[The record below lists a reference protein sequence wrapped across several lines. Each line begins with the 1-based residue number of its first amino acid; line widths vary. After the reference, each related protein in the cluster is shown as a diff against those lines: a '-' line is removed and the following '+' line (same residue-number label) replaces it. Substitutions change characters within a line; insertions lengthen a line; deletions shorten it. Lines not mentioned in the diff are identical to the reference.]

1 MSSSPS
7 GSGVAS
13 TLGERPHAD
22 RMVCMRTYAQGAVIE
37 KVYSVADA
45 DAIFISMSKLWAS
58 SFGSVRCP
66 SAMPQPLGVDG
77 PVITMSFVP
86 GVPLGIRGSLGTTL
100 QHLPAVAS
108 VLADFHSSR
117 VEVPR
122 LRHPERLLRS
132 LDRKAKQVAPSLNDS
147 FQTVISQCLRPIAP
161 VGDPLVVTH
170 GDFSP
175 RNLLSDGS
183 NLVLIDFD
191 RLQMAGR
198 GRDLGYFGAWVWVTE
213 FMNEPTTNPSW
224 AVADELISLYSEL
237 TEITES
243 SLRQTAPF
251 YRAAALL
258 RIAQSWSALGDR
270 PDLSRVII
278 ETAAKVSGEKP

>member
-1 MSSSPS
+1 
-7 GSGVAS
+7 
-13 TLGERPHAD
+13 
-22 RMVCMRTYAQGAVIE
+22 
-37 KVYSVADA
+37 
-45 DAIFISMSKLWAS
+45 
-58 SFGSVRCP
+58 
-66 SAMPQPLGVDG
+66 
-77 PVITMSFVP
+77 
-86 GVPLGIRGSLGTTL
+86 LGIVVRVRALSIGDAPAARGRWPGDYDVICSRSAARDSRFARHNAPT
-100 QHLPAVAS
+100 

-224 AVADELISLYSEL
+224 AVADELISLYSKL